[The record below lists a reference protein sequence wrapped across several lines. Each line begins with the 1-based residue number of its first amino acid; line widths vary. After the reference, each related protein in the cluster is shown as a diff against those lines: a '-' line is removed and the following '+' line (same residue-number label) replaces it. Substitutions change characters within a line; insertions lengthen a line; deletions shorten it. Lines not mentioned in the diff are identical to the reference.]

1 MVTDIQ
7 AQICEMYVGLG
18 VSLKDISDTL
28 NVDYATVCKNISRY
42 FRKPKNDPI
51 IISMPSKIN
60 WPEGELDSIIE
71 DMKKER
77 QLNYH
82 RVFRKKRADYM
93 RSYRVIKTIKRQ
105 HSENE

>member
-7 AQICEMYVGLG
+7 GQICEMYIWLDMP
-18 VSLKDISDTL
+18 LKDISETL

-42 FRKPKNDPI
+42 FRKPKNNPI
-51 IISMPSKIN
+51 VISMPSKMN
-60 WPEGELDSIIE
+60 WPDGELDNIME
-71 DMKKER
+71 HMKKER

-82 RVFRKKRADYM
+82 RVFRKKRAAYM